1 MKSGICSETPPI
13 IDFKK
18 KRYRALLKTWTMQ
31 ESFGIFHSNDITMKK
46 NALILCL
53 LTSFTSYGQTNKV
66 KKLVWHNTELQSV
79 VSSAKNIR
87 FIEFKKNDTDDL
99 EIRLDSSLL
108 SDKPLYSDKWYSTV
122 YLGHTY
128 LFEKQFGLFPTA
140 VLLKKLDSL
149 GRKSCDYNWFEGRIY
164 ADHIDIKVTSNC
176 PGKLDDKIF
185 YAVKNEPGFF
195 GGQATFQQFV
205 QRSLACTNYKS
216 FIHADSAFFF
226 YVVIKKDSMS
236 HEVRSIDSLRSPV
249 REIIQNALNNTYGW
263 KPYQKEGRNMSAYL
277 QVFIHIRKDGSI
289 EADYRR

>member
-1 MKSGICSETPPI
+1 LT
-13 IDFKK
+13 
-18 KRYRALLKTWTMQ
+18 LKERDTGPAECTDSA
-31 ESFGIFHSNDITMKK
+31 ENPVVLYAIFASMKK
-46 NALILCL
+46 IIFILFLLIASAANAQIE
-53 LTSFTSYGQTNKV
+53 KV
-66 KKLVWHNTELQSV
+66 KKLVWHNEALQAV
-79 VSSAKNIR
+79 VASAKNLHYIS
-87 FIEFKKNDTDDL
+87 FTKDDNSYL
-99 EIRLDSSLL
+99 EIRPDTSLL
-108 SDKPLYSDKWYSTV
+108 NNKRLVYDNSYSTV
-122 YLGHTY
+122 YLGHIY
-128 LFEKQFGLFPTA
+128 LFEKEFGAFPA
-140 VLLKKLDSL
+140 AILVKKLDSL
-149 GRKSCDYNWFEGRIY
+149 RRNDCYTNYFEGSIY
-164 ADHIDIKVTSNC
+164 ADHIDIKVTSYC

-195 GGQATFQQFV
+195 GGQTTFQQFV